1 MTITPHSTFTLHR
14 PENVSPYAA
23 SMQIQPNKTHWI
35 RRPCSF
41 TICVRLV
48 SRAATEPHRADSM
61 SASSHRP
68 RVWLQVC
75 KPTSLISRSRRHLR
89 PERLTYREC
98 IRNVRFRPDW
108 DGESVRRLR
117 ACNCAGPWSGAGVPP
132 LDPTYRSLLIWLG
145 STIYPPEARLTNI
158 VQHRRHARGSCS
170 RPGADASVSTRS
182 PASVVGHQPPCDE
195 QSA

>member
-1 MTITPHSTFTLHR
+1 MAITPHSTFTLHR

-68 RVWLQVC
+68 HIWLQAC
-75 KPTSLISRSRRHLR
+75 KPASLISRSRRHLR

-108 DGESVRRLR
+108 DGDPYAGRGRALR
-117 ACNCAGPWSGAGVPP
+117 WPMVGLWRAAAGSGVPLSPP
-132 LDPTYRSLLIWLG
+132 LVGFDDLLSRG
-145 STIYPPEARLTNI
+145 TSDK
-158 VQHRRHARGSCS
+158 HRPAPSARGSPLRRGRPHRPRQQEGS
-170 RPGADASVSTRS
+170 RSQPG
-182 PASVVGHQPPCDE
+182 P
-195 QSA
+195 